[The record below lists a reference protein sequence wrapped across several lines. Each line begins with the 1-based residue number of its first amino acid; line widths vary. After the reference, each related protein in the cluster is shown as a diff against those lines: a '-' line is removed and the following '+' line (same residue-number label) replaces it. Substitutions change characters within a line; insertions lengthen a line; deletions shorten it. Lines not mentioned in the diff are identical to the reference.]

1 MGTADLF
8 VVPVTLRN
16 IPMTH
21 SQAVDRTTRR
31 GLLASALAT
40 GVAIAGPP
48 GRQSMAGSAAD
59 RAMIAITL
67 DLEMSRHYPTR
78 DQTHWDYEKGN
89 LDAPTKAYATQA
101 ARRVKA
107 KGGVIHFFAL
117 GQTMEQADVG
127 WLKDIVEQGHP
138 VGNHTYDHVN
148 VKATRSEDIQFRFR
162 RCPWL
167 IEGKAPAEVI
177 GANIRLGSAAL
188 KERIGVPPAG
198 FRTPG
203 GFNNGLDDRPDVQLM
218 LQQMGYSWVSSKY
231 PAHPLGNV
239 GQGPDRATTAAV
251 IAAQAQA
258 QPYFYPSGLI
268 ELPMNPV
275 SDVTAMRSGR
285 WPLEAFLEVVRAG
298 VSWAIDRRAVFS
310 FLAHPSC
317 LVVADPAFQ
326 AIEMICDLVR
336 TAGDRAML
344 ADLNTIARATIR
356 AR

>member
-1 MGTADLF
+1 
-8 VVPVTLRN
+8 
-16 IPMTH
+16 MTH
-21 SQAVDRTTRR
+21 PQTIHQTTRR
-31 GLLASALAT
+31 ELLASALAAS
-40 GVAIAGPP
+40 VAIAGP
-48 GRQSMAGSAAD
+48 GQQSVANSAAD
-59 RAMIAITL
+59 KAMIAITL

-78 DQTHWDYEKGN
+78 DQMHWDYEKGN
-89 LDAPTKAYATQA
+89 LDAPTKTYASQA

-107 KGGVIHFFAL
+107 RGGVIHFFAL

-127 WLKDIVEQGHP
+127 WLKDIAEQGHP
-138 VGNHTYDHVN
+138 IGNHTYDHVN

-177 GANIRLGSAAL
+177 GANIRLGAAAL
-188 KERIGVPPAG
+188 KERIGVAAAG

-218 LQQMGYSWVSSKY
+218 LQQMGYTWVSSKY
-231 PAHPLGNV
+231 PAHPLGQI
-239 GQGPDRATTAAV
+239 GQAPDRATIAAI

-258 QPYFYPSGLI
+258 QPYRYPSGLI

-298 VSWAIDRRAVFS
+298 VSWAIEHRAVYS